1 MKEFKIFAENI
12 HEYDIF
18 VDDADCGTAYSL
30 HYSGATHWTN
40 PNELIISAID
50 HGNGIKLSEKIG
62 KSLDYSE
69 FGNIALLF
77 NFILN
82 VDISMAPKYNVIRV
96 DENSFDI

>member
-18 VDDADCGTAYSL
+18 IDDTDDGTKYSL
-30 HYSGATHWTN
+30 YYSVAGHWTN
-40 PNELIISAID
+40 PGELIISALD
-50 HGNGIKLSEKIG
+50 TGNGIKLSEKMG
-62 KSLDYSE
+62 KSLDYGE

-82 VDISMAPKYNVIRV
+82 VDISMSPKYNVIRV
-96 DENSFDI
+96 DENSFTI